1 MDTPTQ
7 TQEQPLFSIGATGVD
22 AEAIVTAIGARVAE
36 KKARGDYDDLTAAM
50 AERFNF
56 DEIKDDDEFL
66 PLYLQSLQQTISVDI
81 GDFEIIE
88 RRARL
93 STVLIKFKKTIWSL
107 LKFYTYRLWS
117 QQNQV
122 NALLLN
128 TLESIESRDRNRAAT
143 LEKRVA
149 ELEARLDAAGIGSD
163 SE

>member
-7 TQEQPLFSIGATGVD
+7 THEQPLFSIGAAGVD

-66 PLYLQSLQQTISVDI
+66 PLYLQSLQQAISVDI
-81 GDFEIIE
+81 GDFEITE

-93 STVLIKFKKTIWSL
+93 SSVLIRFKKTIWSL

-128 TLESIESRDRNRAAT
+128 TLESIESRDRNRTAT

-163 SE
+163 CE

>member
-1 MDTPTQ
+1 MDAPDQADAT
-7 TQEQPLFSIGATGVD
+7 PLFSIGADGVD
-22 AEAIVTAIGARVAE
+22 TDAIMTAIHARVAA
-36 KKARGDYDDLTAAM
+36 KKANGDYDDLTAAM

-66 PLYLQSLQQTISVDI
+66 PLYLQSLQQAVFIDI

-88 RRARL
+88 RRARF
-93 STVLIKFKKTIWSL
+93 SKPLIKLKQTIWSL

-122 NALLLN
+122 NGLLLN
-128 TLESIESRDRNRAAT
+128 TLESIESRDRTRTVA

-149 ELEARLDAAGIGSD
+149 QLEARLDAAGIGSD
-163 SE
+163 RE